1 MDDYDRREFLRLSLP
16 GFLGVLTALPA
27 LCALATRANAC
38 EGRPAVN
45 GAMDWEAFLEGVAK
59 EAARQHLDDWD
70 QDRYVKTIAGLAGRL
85 HLDDPVLRQGMEQLK
100 ARLENG
106 RVDFNYLEERVD
118 FALCLVQFDVGET
131 IRPHDHPGM
140 TGMILCAS
148 GEIETAN
155 YDEVPEPADADDSD
169 AGRCLLRRVETATLR
184 QNDISTLTAKARN
197 IHTLTARKVT
207 QLVDIFTPPYDA
219 EKVEKSRWFEL
230 DTESRP
236 DAPDL
241 FEARVIR

>member
-1 MDDYDRREFLRLSLP
+1 MEDYDRREFLRLSLP
-16 GFLGVLTALPA
+16 GFLGVVTALPT
-27 LCALATRANAC
+27 LCSLATRANAC
-38 EGRPAVN
+38 AGRLAVD
-45 GAMDWEAFLEGVAK
+45 APMDWDAFLEGVAK
-59 EAARQHLDDWD
+59 EAARQHLDDWN
-70 QDRYVKTIAGLAGRL
+70 QDRYVQTIAGLAGRL
-85 HLDDPVLRQGMEQLK
+85 HLDDPVLRNGMEQLK

-118 FALCLVQFDVGET
+118 FALCLVQFNAGET

-155 YDEVPEPADADDSD
+155 YDELPEPADADGRE

-219 EKVEKSRWFEL
+219 ERIEKSRWFEL
-230 DTESRP
+230 DPEARP
-236 DAPDL
+236 GEPDL
-241 FEARVIR
+241 FEAKVLG